1 MADSL
6 ETRLT
11 LAIDTAGAAQNI
23 GDVKRAIKELE
34 NVALSAGDSNSQAFI
49 KATQEAGRLRDS
61 IEDVKDATKT
71 FKGDPLEG
79 LSAGLGSLKGRLAD
93 LDFAGFNEEVGR
105 LGILSKE
112 VTLDKLS
119 SSVAE
124 TGSSFLQL
132 GKILLTNPIFLI
144 GGTIAAIVVYWEDL
158 DRAIKSLNPELE
170 RQKALTSA
178 LNAEIKAQSTNVAK
192 QRVEIEGLFD
202 AVLDETKAETERK
215 AALDNL
221 QLIYPDLFKNQNI
234 DLNNTDALRTA
245 KLNLVAAIEA
255 EAKANASKAL
265 LEKEFAK
272 QFDLQ
277 VQIQEKQVFL
287 SEAQRKEA
295 EATANTSRNTAAEIE
310 QYSLKVIQAGNST
323 ANALA
328 EVTAAQNELNIVNK
342 NIADVK
348 KIIGET
354 VVEPK
359 KTTPPSGPQGGG
371 GKNATKKLKSDLDEQ
386 NQLIIDANNERL
398 DEEERLQEE
407 IQSYRLTAQQK
418 EERRINDEFFYKKNQ
433 FKEGSNEYISI
444 ENEQNKQ
451 IQEIRSKFA
460 VESLKDIQK
469 SFGDVSTSITLEA
482 NKNIL
487 DLTNSTNEE
496 LVTLNEQYRNGEIKS
511 LEEYEEKKAV
521 IIEKEEDKR
530 RQIELESAQ
539 KRLTN
544 IENEAKNALALLP
557 EGSQE
562 YKDAKAKYDSDRIS
576 GEQVVADKLREI
588 NQDYTNDVIAEEQR
602 LADEQE
608 KNRQIRIKTSE
619 DTFDSISGL
628 ISQTSVG
635 FESLGTDILE
645 AASNIGGQIT
655 ATIATFTDK
664 NATATDKLIAG
675 FQAASAVI
683 GEIGNILSAEA
694 DRRIEEINLVKDT
707 ELEASEN
714 SKNKQIAD
722 LETQL
727 EEGTITKEQ
736 FDKRK
741 IKIEQ
746 ELATSQFEI
755 NEKAREAE
763 YNAKKK
769 VFQQEKK
776 IRIAQAI
783 SAGAQAAIAAF
794 ASGASVPIVG
804 PITTGPAFAAIA
816 AAFTTAQVAL
826 ISAQKFESFQAGTPP
841 TFSTPS
847 TGGGGGGEG
856 GGNQNTFSPP
866 QFFGLGQGIFE
877 SQAAG
882 SQTQQVIVLESDIT
896 NVQNRVRVI
905 EDRATIG

>member
-1 MADSL
+1 MADIVNQIL
-6 ETRLT
+6 LNVE
-11 LAIDTAGAAQNI
+11 AGDASTKI
-23 GDVKRAIKELE
+23 GDIKRAIKELE
-34 NVALSAGDSNSQAFI
+34 GIALAAGDANSDAFL
-49 KATQEAGRLRDS
+49 KATQAAGQLRDRL
-61 IEDVKDATKT
+61 EDVKDATST

-79 LSAGLGSLKGRLAD
+79 LSKGLGSLKGRLTD
-93 LDFAGFNEEVGR
+93 LDFQGFNAEVGR
-105 LGILSKE
+105 LG
-112 VTLDKLS
+112 KLTEQVKFKDVA
-119 SSVAE
+119 SSVGE
-124 TGSSFLQL
+124 TAKSFGTL
-132 GKILLTNPIFLI
+132 GKVLLTNPIFLLATAVTTIIANFDELKQAGGLI
-144 GGTIAAIVVYWEDL
+144 GNLFTAIGNSIDFLIQGLKELGDFLGLTDFKAQELIKNQEQAAKDSLVNIRDFIQNIGKDVEDKRQDFIQKAGGDLKQGAEDYQKYVDQVTTDNQQLITDYEKLVDEGKKVDDYQKDRYSAAVKENKELVDSVKKTQKEISNTQSTSNAPKIAEAQSNELKAVKDGLSKQLLERKQFYDKELADLIAAKTAAGDFSAEAEQEIA
-158 DRAIKSLNPELE
+158 DRRKDNSLKL
-170 RQKALTSA
+170 
-178 LNAEIKAQSTNVAK
+178 
-192 QRVEIEGLFD
+192 
-202 AVLDETKAETERK
+202 
-215 AALDNL
+215 L
-221 QLIYPDLFKNQNI
+221 QDNI
-234 DLNNTDALRTA
+234 D
-245 KLNLVAAIEA
+245 I
-255 EAKANASKAL
+255 
-265 LEKEFAK
+265 LE
-272 QFDLQ
+272 
-277 VQIQEKQVFL
+277 QEK
-287 SEAQRKEA
+287 KE
-295 EATANTSRNTAAEIE
+295 
-310 QYSLKVIQAGNST
+310 
-323 ANALA
+323 
-328 EVTAAQNELNIVNK
+328 IVN
-342 NIADVK
+342 N
-348 KIIGET
+348 
-354 VVEPK
+354 
-359 KTTPPSGPQGGG
+359 
-371 GKNATKKLKSDLDEQ
+371 KKLSNKDRIAL
-386 NQLIIDANNERL
+386 
-398 DEEERLQEE
+398 EEELANKILETR
-407 IQSYRLTAQQK
+407 
-418 EERRINDEFFYKKNQ
+418 NQ
-433 FKEGSNEYISI
+433 ITVGIRDI
-444 ENEQNKQ
+444 EKTN
-451 IQEIRSKFA
+451 A
-460 VESLKDIQK
+460 VELQKDVQEAYSGIAA
-469 SFGDVSTSITLEA
+469 SITQEQSKEL
-482 NKNIL
+482 L
-487 DLTNSTNEE
+487 DLTNLTNEE

-544 IENEAKNALALLP
+544 IKNEAKNALALLP

-588 NQDYTNDVIAEEQR
+588 NQDYTNDAIAEEQR

-635 FESLGTDILE
+635 FESLGSDILE